1 MANKLRKPRQSS
13 PHRSLIDHDFLML
26 QGLSSNIKAVIHEAT
41 GNILDIGCGRQ
52 PYRAWVQTTGK
63 YIGLDIDRM
72 NNILDV
78 VSTSIVLPFDTASFD
93 TVLCFEV
100 LEHVPQP
107 FSTFAE
113 IARVLKPGGILLLT
127 TPQSWRLHEAPYDF
141 FRFTCFGLHHLA
153 EYHGLVVE
161 SIVPHSGVWS
171 NVAQTG
177 LNAWPHHQ
185 LGRLLT
191 PAIFLVNII
200 FIVLDR
206 IWKDT
211 RDPLGH
217 LLVARKPAK

>member
-1 MANKLRKPRQSS
+1 MSVKLRTARQAS
-13 PHRSLIDHDFLML
+13 PQRSLVDHDFLML
-26 QGLSSNIKAVIHEAT
+26 KGLSSNIASVIHQAT
-41 GNILDIGCGRQ
+41 GDILDIGCGRQ
-52 PYRAWVQTTGK
+52 PYRSWVKTTGK
-63 YIGLDIDRM
+63 YIGLDIDQA

-78 VSTSIVLPFDTASFD
+78 VSTSVVLPFEADSFD

-113 IARVLKPGGILLLT
+113 ITRVLKPGGILLLT

-141 FRFTCFGLHHLA
+141 FRYTRFGLQHLA

-161 SIVPHSGVWS
+161 TIMPHGGVWS

-177 LNAWPHHQ
+177 LNAWPHYQ

-191 PAIFLVNII
+191 PAIFFANLV
-200 FIVLDR
+200 FSVLDT

-217 LLVARKPAK
+217 LLVAHKPA